1 MNERML
7 RTSAHVVVYFIF
19 GALAWMAFQQLLVVP
34 VVVLIGILD
43 EATKRFI
50 SGRHCSFKEMGLNV
64 VGAVLGVAL
73 CVAIT
78 MMFQAST
85 VKAADNT
92 AENQRPD
99 INRAVFVW
107 GDKDGAAVDQKILN
121 SQKIDTVFQAFADGY
136 AVSRDGNGKI
146 TMSIDKPRVKE
157 QMSDLSTVQTF
168 HLCGYYDWGA
178 DEIELAA
185 QVSENS
191 GLFKGLAL
199 DIEPRDKQGN
209 VVYTEKFA
217 SDIEAACAST
227 DYPILVVIPY
237 WLDEV
242 IMERVVKAADGIV
255 LMDYWTGKDEN
266 GSYQQRKLA
275 DNGVRLCSKYN
286 KPLIIAFEMQEEQ
299 SSDISFRGDVH
310 KAEAVFREQFGD
322 TDVGFALH
330 TIKELR

>member
-34 VVVLIGILD
+34 GVVIIAVLD
-43 EATKRFI
+43 EWSKRFI
-50 SGRHCSFKEMGLNV
+50 KGRHCSLKEMGLNV

-78 MMFQAST
+78 MIFAPAT
-85 VKAADNT
+85 VKAADKT

-136 AVSRDGNGKI
+136 FVSRDGNGKI
-146 TMSIDKPRVKE
+146 TMSIDKPRVKR

-178 DEIELAA
+178 DEIELAV
-185 QVSENS
+185 QVTEQS
-191 GLFKGLAL
+191 GLFTGLAL
-199 DIEPRDKQGN
+199 DIEPKDKQGN

-217 SDIEAACAST
+217 FDIETACAST
-227 DYPILVVIPY
+227 DYPILVVVPY
-237 WLDEV
+237 WLDEAL
-242 IMERVVKAADGIV
+242 MERIVKAADGIV

-275 DNGVRLCSKYN
+275 DNAVKLCKMYN
-286 KPLIIAFEMQEEQ
+286 KPLIIAFELQREQ
-299 SSDISFRGDVH
+299 SADISFRGDVH
-310 KAEAVFREQFGD
+310 KAEAVFQEQFEGVD
-322 TDVGFALH
+322 CSFALH
-330 TIKELR
+330 TIKELK